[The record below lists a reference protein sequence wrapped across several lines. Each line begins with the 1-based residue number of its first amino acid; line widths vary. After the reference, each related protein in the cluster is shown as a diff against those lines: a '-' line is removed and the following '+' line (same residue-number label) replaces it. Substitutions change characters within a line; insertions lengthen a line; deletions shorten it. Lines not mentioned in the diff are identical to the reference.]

1 VFLLGFGGHPV
12 LHNYNYKMF
21 RRQQEE
27 LMKQAEYARLVQAA
41 KREQRRKRRLYR
53 SGANWLGTHLV
64 NWGKKLERFGTL
76 GDCRPAPLPSPHH

>member
-1 VFLLGFGGHPV
+1 M

-41 KREQRRKRRLYR
+41 KREQRRNRRLYR

-64 NWGKKLERFGTL
+64 NWGRKLERFGDFRET
-76 GDCRPAPLPSPHH
+76 RPTPSPSPHH